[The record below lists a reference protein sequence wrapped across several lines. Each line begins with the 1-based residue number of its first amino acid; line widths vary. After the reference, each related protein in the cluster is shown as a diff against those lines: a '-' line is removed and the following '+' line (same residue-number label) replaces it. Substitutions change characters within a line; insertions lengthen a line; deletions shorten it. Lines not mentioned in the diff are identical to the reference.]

1 MAVRKSIN
9 WPKHVIPW
17 YDRWHCTSGNRA
29 TSCPL
34 YVTSNNKLRK
44 HSRKIVDRCQFTLG
58 PCQLKIYVFFF
69 RRVYYL
75 YSFIAP
81 RPNRQGYS
89 LILWIL
95 KTAFSDFLV
104 LPHQVKTRSGG
115 YLGHGGEGIGGKE
128 FDAPLF
134 RSVGRMRTRR
144 GIRCTTE
151 RSKQGSVREITWT
164 RSELT
169 AVYWKYLSPAGGAGV
184 RIRQQSLLLYVTVQ
198 YSKTSESRPKFLSP
212 NSFSTMGE
220 IIPTTSLYLLWKY
233 QRLGEPDAVFKIQNI
248 REYPRQFGCGAMNE

>member
-1 MAVRKSIN
+1 MLLNWKTAIVRLYMAVRKSIN

-17 YDRWHCTSGNRA
+17 YDRWHCTSGNGA
-29 TSCPL
+29 TSWPL

-128 FDAPLF
+128 RFPPRSIVPFSRPYADSEGHTAYDREIETMERQRNYMDPKWTDSCLLKISFSCRRSWSPHTATIPSPLCHGSIFKDF
-134 RSVGRMRTRR
+134 RVKAKVPFPQFLLHHGRDNPHYKSLLVVEVPETRR
-144 GIRCTTE
+144 
-151 RSKQGSVREITWT
+151 TWC
-164 RSELT
+164 
-169 AVYWKYLSPAGGAGV
+169 
-184 RIRQQSLLLYVTVQ
+184 SL
-198 YSKTSESRPKFLSP
+198 
-212 NSFSTMGE
+212 
-220 IIPTTSLYLLWKY
+220 
-233 QRLGEPDAVFKIQNI
+233 
-248 REYPRQFGCGAMNE
+248 